1 MIVTTNEKGIC
12 ILTPTPG
19 MYLTNGETYSTKV
32 YLGKN
37 AKIEDW
43 HEVSELPKEEYEEEN
58 TVEEKALAYDILMG
72 VSK

>member
-1 MIVTTNEKGIC
+1 
-12 ILTPTPG
+12 